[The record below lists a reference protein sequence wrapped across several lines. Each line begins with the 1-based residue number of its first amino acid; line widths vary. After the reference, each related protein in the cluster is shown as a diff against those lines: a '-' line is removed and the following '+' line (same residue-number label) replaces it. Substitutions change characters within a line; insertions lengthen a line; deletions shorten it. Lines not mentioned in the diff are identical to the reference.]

1 MKSSTYEPGLS
12 YFTLD
17 LFPKS
22 PSSCPLGLESVG
34 IRTECFYFYQ
44 LFYNFAVSVKRFAF
58 LWQTEGEED
67 DSYDDPM
74 NVVPKTPQS

>member
-1 MKSSTYEPGLS
+1 MSQVPFFL
-12 YFTLD
+12 L
-17 LFPKS
+17 
-22 PSSCPLGLESVG
+22 LGDRIGGNENAFVY
-34 IRTECFYFYQ
+34 TCFFN
-44 LFYNFAVSVKRFAF
+44 NFVTSVKRFAF